1 MAGRVRIAEVGPVMD
16 GQERRDELSGRLAD
30 VRKRIEAACRAAG
43 RDRAEVTLVAVTKTF
58 PAADVRLLYELG
70 VRDVG
75 ENRDQ
80 EAAPKA
86 AECTDLAPGL
96 TWHFI
101 GQLQT
106 NKVASVVRYASVV
119 HSVDRLHL
127 VQALGTRARK
137 AGRVITCLVQVSL
150 DQGEGRGGVAE
161 AEVGEIARAVAA
173 EDGLVL
179 GGIMAMAPLGTPPA
193 QAFAPLPRIAAA
205 VRASHPEAV
214 IVSAGMSGDLEEAIA
229 AGATHVRVGTALL
242 GGRPG
247 FVR

>member
-1 MAGRVRIAEVGPVMD
+1 VPRHDDVVMTD
-16 GQERRDELSGRLAD
+16 DQKRLAELREQLAA
-30 VRKRIEAACRAAG
+30 VRGRIGAACRAAG
-43 RDRAEVTLVAVTKTF
+43 RDPGEVTLVAVTKTF
-58 PAADVRLLYELG
+58 PASDVRRLYELG

-86 AECTDLAPGL
+86 AECADLAPEL
-96 TWHFI
+96 SWHFV

-106 NKVASVVRYASVV
+106 NKAASVVRYASVV

-127 VQALGTRARK
+127 VRALGTQARK
-137 AGRVITCLVQVSL
+137 VDRVVTCLVQVSL
-150 DQGEGRGGVAE
+150 DGDTARGGVAE
-161 AEVGEIARAVAA
+161 QGVGDIAAAVAA
-173 EDGLVL
+173 EGGLLL
-179 GGIMAMAPLGTPPA
+179 GGVMAMAPLGVPPA

-205 VRASHPEAV
+205 VRAEHPRAV

-242 GGRPG
+242 GGRRG